1 MFERF
6 SRGYY
11 LGRLYVEP
19 GERETAA
26 MCRAQH
32 ERVNEQLYADGEGI
46 DRLDRPLVMKL
57 DTSHFPVTG
66 DEGVPPDTLT
76 VPQSLLADTRVRNP
90 PTLKEVLLAKAHR
103 AEQLLSLTGGD
114 PAAGVDTATGADA
127 ATRTDDAD
135 DGDGSP
141 SFGGPAF

>member
-19 GERETAA
+19 DERETAA
-26 MCRAQH
+26 ISREQH
-32 ERVNEQLYADGEGI
+32 ERVNEQLYADDEGV

-76 VPQSLLADTRVRNP
+76 VPRGLLEDTRVRNP
-90 PTLKEVLLAKAHR
+90 PTLKEVLLAKGDR
-103 AEQLLSLTGGD
+103 ARQLLSLTGGD
-114 PAAGVDTATGADA
+114 PTPEVDAVPEAD
-127 ATRTDDAD
+127 RDD
-135 DGDGSP
+135 DGPGFD
-141 SFGGPAF
+141 GPAI

>member
-19 GERETAA
+19 GDRETAA
-26 MCRAQH
+26 MCREQH
-32 ERVNEQLYADGEGI
+32 ERVNEQLYADEGL

-76 VPQSLLADTRVRNP
+76 VPRDLLEDTRVRNP
-90 PTLKEVLLAKAHR
+90 PTLREVLLAKGER
-103 AEQLLSLTGGD
+103 ARQLLDLTGGD
-114 PAAGVDTATGADA
+114 PTAGMPTVFDRGNGDDTDP
-127 ATRTDDAD
+127 
-135 DGDGSP
+135 GDSHVGHS
-141 SFGGPAF
+141 S